1 METGVDGQTS
11 RSTLGYVSLNRLA
24 VCDCSDFHVCFVL
37 EPYGVSDGPL
47 ACMSNALRLLHMVVE
62 IGQHSEP

>member
-11 RSTLGYVSLNRLA
+11 GGDLGLCIFEWLA

-37 EPYGVSDGPL
+37 EPFGVIDGPL
-47 ACMSNALRLLHMVVE
+47 SLHVE
-62 IGQHSEP
+62 LA